1 MKFVMEFIQEL
12 REENRQLTEMLEK
25 SRGQL
30 RRLKLGERQNSKVIF
45 FIFIFCNYP
54 KRFCVT
60 FLNMELVNVNSER
73 SFKNFEK

>member
-12 REENRQLTEMLEK
+12 RDKNRQLTEMLEK
-25 SRGQL
+25 SRREL
-30 RRLKLGERQNSKVIF
+30 RRLKLGEPQKVIF